1 MKKVISRQRAS
12 YQPEMAGTV
21 MLDYSIYFDDLLK
34 ETIDVCVLFSPEGR
48 ESAKIWGAFQWW
60 LKDFDSRWLAKF
72 WDQFLCNEVFRRQ
85 VKRFYGIKSPQAR
98 ANYEQLISEQLDRAA
113 LMMKAQG
120 FPALNYQ
127 VGGAS
132 SSTVI
137 YADFLPKEV
146 LQASY
151 DASFDVNNG
160 RIAAGIFQCQ
170 PIANLKAG
178 EELARLMDD
187 WCAGRLQ
194 PGYRYS
200 NWRQEIRS
208 MSLVPSDIRIMQV
221 SRADQV
227 QRIVDHSIKG
237 TISYADLSRL
247 RSGRDQYSNAGT
259 ESMLSMLA
267 LTAKTEVMTAFNEI
281 DQRKILRWM
290 CRGLPEGLAI
300 QKVLIDNHATE
311 NQRQRSKAAAAAKEH
326 EDIQQ

>member
-1 MKKVISRQRAS
+1 MKRVISGQRAS
-12 YQPEMAGTV
+12 YQPDMAGTV
-21 MLDYSIYFDDLLK
+21 MLDYSIYFDDILK
-34 ETIDVCVLFSPEGR
+34 ETIDVCVLFSPEGH
-48 ESAKIWGAFQWW
+48 EGTKIWGAFQWW

-85 VKRFYGIKSPQAR
+85 VKRFYGIKSPKSR
-98 ANYEQLISEQLDRAA
+98 ASYELLISEQLDRAA

-120 FPALNYQ
+120 FPPLRYLI
-127 VGGAS
+127 GGAS

-137 YADFLPKEV
+137 YAESLPKEV
-146 LQASY
+146 LKASY
-151 DASFDVNNG
+151 DASFDVHKD
-160 RIAAGIFQCQ
+160 RVAAGIFQCQ

-194 PGYRYS
+194 PGCSYS
-200 NWRQEIRS
+200 GWRQEIRS
-208 MSLVPSDIRIMQV
+208 MSLVPSDIKIAEV
-221 SRADQV
+221 SRVEQV
-227 QRIVDHSIKG
+227 QRIIDQSNNG
-237 TISYADLSRL
+237 TISYAGLSRL
-247 RSGRDQYSNAGT
+247 RSGRDQYSTADT

-267 LTAKTEVMTAFNEI
+267 LKEKTEVMAAFNEI

-311 NQRQRSKAAAAAKEH
+311 NQRLRSKAAAAAKEH
-326 EDIQQ
+326 EDS